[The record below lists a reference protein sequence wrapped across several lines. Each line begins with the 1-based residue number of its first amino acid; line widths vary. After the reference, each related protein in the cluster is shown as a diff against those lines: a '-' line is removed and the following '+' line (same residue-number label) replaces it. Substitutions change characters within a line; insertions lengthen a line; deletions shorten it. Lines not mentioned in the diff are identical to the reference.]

1 LPAITI
7 KVKNMIQRIQT
18 LFLLF
23 ASGAAFG
30 ALSVPF
36 ASGTGGSLFADGV
49 YMANDHVG
57 LIACLAVAGALTL
70 AAIFLY
76 KTRKVQSRLAA
87 LAAIATLA
95 AVGFGGWLYWKSGA
109 LATGW
114 TFWLALP
121 AGAVILALF
130 ARYYI
135 RKDEALVRSMD
146 RLR

>member
-1 LPAITI
+1 
-7 KVKNMIQRIQT
+7 MIQRIQT
-18 LFLLF
+18 LFLLL

-30 ALSVPF
+30 ALAVPF
-36 ASGTGGSLFADGV
+36 ASGTGGSLFSDGV
-49 YMANDHVG
+49 YMANDHIG
-57 LIACLAVAGALTL
+57 LIVCFAVAGALTL

-87 LAAIATLA
+87 FSAVATLA
-95 AVGFGGWLYWKSGA
+95 AVGFGGWVYWKSGA

-114 TFWLALP
+114 SFWVALP
-121 AGAVILALF
+121 AAVIILALL

-135 RKDEALVRSMD
+135 RKDENLVRSMD